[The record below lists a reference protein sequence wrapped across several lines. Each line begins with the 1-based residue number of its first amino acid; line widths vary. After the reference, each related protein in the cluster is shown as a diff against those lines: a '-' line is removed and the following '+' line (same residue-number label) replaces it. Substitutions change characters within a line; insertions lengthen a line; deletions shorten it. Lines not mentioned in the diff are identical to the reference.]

1 MEQIIKEYIETG
13 CSIQFLKRKYGIPP
27 MKISNAIKAA
37 GYDVI
42 NKQNQIKFDEHIF
55 DSIDTE
61 EKAYWLGFI
70 WADGC
75 IASRDYNFEMA
86 LAEKDKEHLEKFNLF
101 VKHKRSITKKVCKIN
116 GKECIAYRSSFNS
129 KHFWNTL
136 NNYGC
141 TPKKSLTLK
150 FPKLEIFKEPQ
161 FIYDFIRGY
170 FDGDGCITHKNK
182 EHTQIAFSLCGTDDM
197 LRNISDLLGKPN
209 RKISHDSR
217 GNHCPE
223 LTFVHFTALSIL
235 SLLYDN
241 ASIYLERKYNL
252 YKEYCRLYKEL
263 YGLRQGKIGEDCDV
277 NTEQTIDISQG
288 SMAA

>member
-42 NKQNQIKFDEHIF
+42 NKQNQIKFDEHVF

-101 VKHKRSITKKVCKIN
+101 VKHKRSITKKICKIN

-161 FIYDFIRGY
+161 FVYDFIRGY

-182 EHTQIAFSLCGTDDM
+182 EHTQIAFSLCSSIIVEPSSV
-197 LRNISDLLGKPN
+197 ISTLITSAGAKAFFTNSASSSLHSMISIFSPLSSSTIDWILLLLGPMQAP
-209 RKISHDSR
+209 I
-217 GNHCPE
+217 
-223 LTFVHFTALSIL
+223 
-235 SLLYDN
+235 
-241 ASIYLERKYNL
+241 ASTL
-252 YKEYCRLYKEL
+252 
-263 YGLRQGKIGEDCDV
+263 
-277 NTEQTIDISQG
+277 G
-288 SMAA
+288 SFL